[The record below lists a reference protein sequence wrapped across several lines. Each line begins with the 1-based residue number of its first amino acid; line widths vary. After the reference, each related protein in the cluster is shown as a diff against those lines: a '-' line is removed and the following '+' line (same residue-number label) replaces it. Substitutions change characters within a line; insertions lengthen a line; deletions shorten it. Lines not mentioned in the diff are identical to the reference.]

1 MRGHEIWTILK
12 QTANDWM
19 DDKAPRL
26 GAALAFY
33 SVLSLAPLLVIILA
47 IAGAFFGEEAARGE
61 IVDQFRGM
69 VGVRGAEAIE
79 DLIVHSQHREDGIL
93 AATLGAITLL
103 FGASGVFGELQDSLN
118 TIWDV
123 KPKPGRGIANMLRER
138 FLSFAMVLGTAFL
151 LIVSLVIN
159 ATLAGAAK
167 YMSGFLDGYD
177 GIWSLAETA
186 VSFGIITVLFALIFK
201 MVPDVQI
208 GWKDTWLGATV
219 TALLFT
225 LGKTVLGL
233 YLGRSGIA
241 STYGAAGSLVVLV
254 IWIYYSA
261 QILYFGAELTQA
273 WTHHFRKRV
282 PPTENAEST
291 LPESSPSRPRA
302 EASRMARKVTPSPDT
317 DSNIDLAWFS

>member
-1 MRGHEIWTILK
+1 MSGDDIWTILK

-19 DDKAPRL
+19 EDKAPRL

-47 IAGAFFGEEAARGE
+47 IAGALFGEEAARGE
-61 IVDQFRGM
+61 IVAQFRGM
-69 VGVRGAEAIE
+69 VGVSGAEAIE
-79 DLIVHSQHREDGIL
+79 DLIIHSQHSEDGII
-93 AATLGAITLL
+93 AATLGAIALL

-123 KPKPGRGIANMLRER
+123 KTKPGRGIARMLRER

-151 LIVSLVIN
+151 LIVSLVIS
-159 ATLAGAAK
+159 ATLAGLAK
-167 YMSGFLDGYD
+167 YMSDSLQEFDS
-177 GIWSLAETA
+177 IWSLAEMS
-186 VSFGIITVLFALIFK
+186 VSFAVITVLFALIFK

-208 GWKDTWLGATV
+208 GWKDTWVGATV
-219 TALLFT
+219 TAVLFT
-225 LGKTVLGL
+225 VGKSLLGL

-273 WTHHFRKRV
+273 WTHHFRHRV
-282 PPTENAEST
+282 PPAENAEST
-291 LPESSPSRPRA
+291 VAESPRVPVRVKSSH
-302 EASRMARKVTPSPDT
+302 ASRDVTLNSDT
-317 DSNIDLAWFS
+317 DSPIDRGSFS